1 MKFKIYNLLPV
12 IFILILFFWIILIK
26 IYFKETA
33 FILGA
38 FEYINTQI
46 NSNFLLAIIFYSF
59 LYIVCVAFSVPVASY
74 LTLIGGAIFNWLA
87 LPVVVISATIGAT
100 IIFILSKS
108 TLANYFS
115 KKIIKKYKDL
125 EKGFSKN
132 HFYYLLF
139 LRLIPFAPFFIV
151 NILAGIVN
159 MRIISYVFATFI
171 GIIPG
176 TTIYI
181 FTGITFSELF
191 QNSEIPEFNIIS
203 SKYFLIILLL
213 SILSLSPIIFKK
225 FLKKKIGANLQ

>member
-1 MKFKIYNLLPV
+1 MKLKINNLLPV

-87 LPVVVISATIGAT
+87 LPVVIISATIGAT

-108 TLANYFS
+108 ILANYFS
-115 KKIIKKYKDL
+115 KKIIKKYKSL

-181 FTGITFSELF
+181 FTGITFSKLF
-191 QNSEIPEFNIIS
+191 QNSQIPEFNIIS
-203 SKYFLIILLL
+203 SKYFLIIILL
-213 SILSLSPIIFKK
+213 SILSLSPVIFKK
-225 FLKKKIGANLQ
+225 FLKKLIRD

>member
-1 MKFKIYNLLPV
+1 M
-12 IFILILFFWIILIK
+12 K
-26 IYFKETA
+26 IYFKETT

-108 TLANYFS
+108 ILANYFS
-115 KKIIKKYKDL
+115 KKIIKKYKGL
-125 EKGFSKN
+125 KKGFSKN

-191 QNSEIPEFNIIS
+191 QNSQIPEFNITS

-213 SILSLSPIIFKK
+213 SILSLSPIIFDK
-225 FLKKKIGANLQ
+225 FLKKKIRG

>member
-1 MKFKIYNLLPV
+1 MKFKINNLLPV

-108 TLANYFS
+108 ILANYFS
-115 KKIIKKYKDL
+115 KKIIKKYKVL

-213 SILSLSPIIFKK
+213 SILSLSPIIFDK
-225 FLKKKIGANLQ
+225 FLKKKIRG

>member
-1 MKFKIYNLLPV
+1 MKLKINNLLPV

-46 NSNFLLAIIFYSF
+46 NSNFLLTIIFYSF

-108 TLANYFS
+108 ILANYFS
-115 KKIIKKYKDL
+115 KKIIKQYKGL

-191 QNSEIPEFNIIS
+191 QNSQIPEFNITS

-213 SILSLSPIIFKK
+213 SILSLSPIIFDK
-225 FLKKKIGANLQ
+225 FLKKKIRG

>member
-1 MKFKIYNLLPV
+1 MKLKINNLLPV

-59 LYIVCVAFSVPVASY
+59 LYIVCVAFSIPVASY

-87 LPVVVISATIGAT
+87 LPVVVFSATIGAT

-108 TLANYFS
+108 ILADYFS
-115 KKIIKKYKDL
+115 KKIIKKYKSL

-139 LRLIPFAPFFIV
+139 LRLIPFAPFFVV

-159 MRIISYVFATFI
+159 MRIISYLFATFI

-176 TTIYI
+176 TTIYV
-181 FTGITFSELF
+181 FTGITFTELF
-191 QNSEIPEFNIIS
+191 KNSQIPEFNIIS
-203 SKYFLIILLL
+203 SKYFLIIILL
-213 SILSLSPIIFKK
+213 SILSLSPVIFKK
-225 FLKKKIGANLQ
+225 FLKNIIRD

>member
-1 MKFKIYNLLPV
+1 M
-12 IFILILFFWIILIK
+12 K

-108 TLANYFS
+108 ILANYFS
-115 KKIIKKYKDL
+115 KKIIKKYKGL

-191 QNSEIPEFNIIS
+191 QNSQIPEFNITS
-203 SKYFLIILLL
+203 SKYFFIVLLL
-213 SILSLSPIIFKK
+213 SILSLSPIIFDK
-225 FLKKKIGANLQ
+225 FLKKKIRG

>member
-1 MKFKIYNLLPV
+1 MKLKINNLLPV

-46 NSNFLLAIIFYSF
+46 KSNFLLAIIFYSF
-59 LYIVCVAFSVPVASY
+59 LYIVCVGLSIPVASY

-87 LPVVVISATIGAT
+87 LPVVVFSASIGAT

-108 TLANYFS
+108 ILANYFS
-115 KKIIKKYKDL
+115 KKIIKKYKGL

-191 QNSEIPEFNIIS
+191 QNSQIPEFNITS

-213 SILSLSPIIFKK
+213 SILSLSPIIFDK
-225 FLKKKIGANLQ
+225 FLKKKIRG

>member
-1 MKFKIYNLLPV
+1 M
-12 IFILILFFWIILIK
+12 K

-59 LYIVCVAFSVPVASY
+59 LYITCVSFSIPVASY

-108 TLANYFS
+108 ILANYFS
-115 KKIIKKYKDL
+115 KKIIKKYKGL

-191 QNSEIPEFNIIS
+191 HNSQIPEFNITS
-203 SKYFLIILLL
+203 SKYFFIILLL
-213 SILSLSPIIFKK
+213 SILSLSPIIFDKL
-225 FLKKKIGANLQ
+225 LKKKIRG

>member
-1 MKFKIYNLLPV
+1 M
-12 IFILILFFWIILIK
+12 K

-108 TLANYFS
+108 ILANYFS
-115 KKIIKKYKDL
+115 KKIIKQYKGL

-191 QNSEIPEFNIIS
+191 QNSQIPELNITS

-213 SILSLSPIIFKK
+213 SILSLSPIIFDK
-225 FLKKKIGANLQ
+225 FLKKKIRG

>member
-1 MKFKIYNLLPV
+1 MKLKIDSLLPV
-12 IFILILFFWIILIK
+12 VFILILFFWIILIK

-59 LYIVCVAFSVPVASY
+59 LYIVCVAFSIPVASY

-87 LPVVVISATIGAT
+87 LPIVVISATVGAT
-100 IIFILSKS
+100 VIFALSKS
-108 TLANYFS
+108 ILANYFS
-115 KKIIKKYKDL
+115 KKIIKKYKGL
-125 EKGFSKN
+125 EKGFSEN

-191 QNSEIPEFNIIS
+191 QNSQIPEFNIIS
-203 SKYFLIILLL
+203 SKYFLIIILL
-213 SILSLSPIIFKK
+213 SILSLSPVIFKK
-225 FLKKKIGANLQ
+225 FLKNIIRD

>member
-1 MKFKIYNLLPV
+1 M
-12 IFILILFFWIILIK
+12 K

-46 NSNFLLAIIFYSF
+46 KSNFLLAIIFYSF
-59 LYIVCVAFSVPVASY
+59 LYVICVAFSIPVASY

-100 IIFILSKS
+100 VIFILSKS
-108 TLANYFS
+108 ILANYFS
-115 KKIIKKYKDL
+115 KKIIKKYRGL

-159 MRIISYVFATFI
+159 IRIISYVFATFI

-191 QNSEIPEFNIIS
+191 QNSQIPEFNITS

-213 SILSLSPIIFKK
+213 SILSLSPIIFDK
-225 FLKKKIGANLQ
+225 FLKKKIRG

>member
-1 MKFKIYNLLPV
+1 M
-12 IFILILFFWIILIK
+12 K

-87 LPVVVISATIGAT
+87 LPVVIISATIGAT

-108 TLANYFS
+108 ILANYFS
-115 KKIIKKYKDL
+115 KKIIKKYKGL

-132 HFYYLLF
+132 HFYYVLF

-181 FTGITFSELF
+181 FSGITFSELF
-191 QNSEIPEFNIIS
+191 QNSQIPEFNITS

-213 SILSLSPIIFKK
+213 SILSLSPIIFDK
-225 FLKKKIGANLQ
+225 FLKKKIRG

>member
-1 MKFKIYNLLPV
+1 MKLKINNLLPV

-87 LPVVVISATIGAT
+87 LPVVLISATIGAT
-100 IIFILSKS
+100 SIFILSKS
-108 TLANYFS
+108 ILANNYS
-115 KKIIKKYKDL
+115 KKIIKQYKGL

-159 MRIISYVFATFI
+159 M
-171 GIIPG
+171 
-176 TTIYI
+176 
-181 FTGITFSELF
+181 
-191 QNSEIPEFNIIS
+191 
-203 SKYFLIILLL
+203 
-213 SILSLSPIIFKK
+213 LSLIHI
-225 FLKKKIGANLQ
+225 

>member
-1 MKFKIYNLLPV
+1 MKLKINNLLPV

-33 FILGA
+33 FILGV

-108 TLANYFS
+108 ILTNYFS
-115 KKIIKKYKDL
+115 KKIIKKYKGL

-213 SILSLSPIIFKK
+213 SILSLSPVIFKK
-225 FLKKKIGANLQ
+225 ILKKKIRG

>member
-1 MKFKIYNLLPV
+1 MKLKINSLLPV
-12 IFILILFFWIILIK
+12 VFILILFFWIILIK

-33 FILGA
+33 FILGT

-46 NSNFLLAIIFYSF
+46 NSNFSLAIILYSF
-59 LYIVCVAFSVPVASY
+59 SYIVCVALSIPVASY

-87 LPVVVISATIGAT
+87 LPVVVFSATIGAT

-108 TLANYFS
+108 ILADYFS
-115 KKIIKKYKDL
+115 KKIIKKYKSL

-139 LRLIPFAPFFIV
+139 LRLIPFAPFFVV
-151 NILAGIVN
+151 NILAGIIN
-159 MRIISYVFATFI
+159 MRIISYLFATFI

-176 TTIYI
+176 TTIYV
-181 FTGITFSELF
+181 FTGITFTELF
-191 QNSEIPEFNIIS
+191 QNSQIPEFNIIS
-203 SKYFLIILLL
+203 SKYFLIIILL

-225 FLKKKIGANLQ
+225 FLKNIIRD

>member
-1 MKFKIYNLLPV
+1 MKLKINNLLPV

-108 TLANYFS
+108 ILANYFS
-115 KKIIKKYKDL
+115 NKIIKKYKGL

-181 FTGITFSELF
+181 FTGITFAELF
-191 QNSEIPEFNIIS
+191 QNSQIPEFNVTS

-213 SILSLSPIIFKK
+213 SILSLSPIIFDK
-225 FLKKKIGANLQ
+225 FLKKKIRG

>member
-1 MKFKIYNLLPV
+1 MKLKINNLLPV

-46 NSNFLLAIIFYSF
+46 NSSFLLAIIFYSF

-108 TLANYFS
+108 ILANYFS
-115 KKIIKKYKDL
+115 KKIVKKYKGL
-125 EKGFSKN
+125 ETGFSKN

-159 MRIISYVFATFI
+159 MRIISYVFATFV

-191 QNSEIPEFNIIS
+191 QNSQIPEFNIIS

-213 SILSLSPIIFKK
+213 SILSLSPIIFDK
-225 FLKKKIGANLQ
+225 FLKKKIRG

>member
-1 MKFKIYNLLPV
+1 M
-12 IFILILFFWIILIK
+12 K

-108 TLANYFS
+108 ILANYFS
-115 KKIIKKYKDL
+115 KKIIKKYKVL

-159 MRIISYVFATFI
+159 MRIVSYVFATFI

-191 QNSEIPEFNIIS
+191 QNSQIPEFNITS

-213 SILSLSPIIFKK
+213 SILSLSPIIFDK
-225 FLKKKIGANLQ
+225 FLKKKIRG

>member
-1 MKFKIYNLLPV
+1 MKLKINNLLPV
-12 IFILILFFWIILIK
+12 IFILILFFWIVLMK

-46 NSNFLLAIIFYSF
+46 NSDFLLAIIFYSF
-59 LYIVCVAFSVPVASY
+59 LYVICVAFSVPVASY

-87 LPVVVISATIGAT
+87 LPVVIISATIGAT

-108 TLANYFS
+108 ILANYFS
-115 KKIIKKYKDL
+115 KKIIKKYKGL

-191 QNSEIPEFNIIS
+191 QNSQIPEFNITS

-213 SILSLSPIIFKK
+213 SILSLSPIIFDKL
-225 FLKKKIGANLQ
+225 LKKKIRG

>member
-1 MKFKIYNLLPV
+1 MKLKIYSLLPIV
-12 IFILILFFWIILIK
+12 FILILFFWIILIK

-33 FILGA
+33 FILST

-46 NSNFLLAIIFYSF
+46 NSNFSLAIILYSF
-59 LYIVCVAFSVPVASY
+59 LYIVCVALSIPVASY

-87 LPVVVISATIGAT
+87 LPVVVFSATIGAT

-108 TLANYFS
+108 ILADYFS
-115 KKIIKKYKDL
+115 KKIIKKYKSL

-139 LRLIPFAPFFIV
+139 LRLIPFAPFFVV

-159 MRIISYVFATFI
+159 MRIISYLFATFI

-176 TTIYI
+176 TTIYV
-181 FTGITFSELF
+181 FTGITFTELF
-191 QNSEIPEFNIIS
+191 KNSQIPEFNIIS
-203 SKYFLIILLL
+203 SKYFLIIILL
-213 SILSLSPIIFKK
+213 SILSLSPVIFKK
-225 FLKKKIGANLQ
+225 FLKNIIRD

>member
-1 MKFKIYNLLPV
+1 MKLKINNLLPV

-26 IYFKETA
+26 IYFKETE

-59 LYIVCVAFSVPVASY
+59 LYVICVAFSIPVASY

-87 LPVVVISATIGAT
+87 LPIVVISATIGAT
-100 IIFILSKS
+100 VIFILSKS
-108 TLANYFS
+108 ILANYFS
-115 KKIIKKYKDL
+115 KKIIKKYKGL

-139 LRLIPFAPFFIV
+139 LRLIPFAPFFVV

-191 QNSEIPEFNIIS
+191 QNSQIPEFNIIS
-203 SKYFLIILLL
+203 SKYFLIIILL
-213 SILSLSPIIFKK
+213 SILSLSPVIFKK
-225 FLKKKIGANLQ
+225 FLKNIIRD

>member
-1 MKFKIYNLLPV
+1 MKLKINNLLPV

-26 IYFKETA
+26 IYFKETT
-33 FILGA
+33 FILGT

-59 LYIVCVAFSVPVASY
+59 LYIVCVAFSIPVASY

-87 LPVVVISATIGAT
+87 LPIVIISATVGAT
-100 IIFILSKS
+100 VIFALSKS
-108 TLANYFS
+108 ILANYFS
-115 KKIIKKYKDL
+115 KKIIKKYKGL

-139 LRLIPFAPFFIV
+139 LRLIPFAPFFVV

-191 QNSEIPEFNIIS
+191 QNSQIPEFNIIS
-203 SKYFLIILLL
+203 SKYFLIIILL
-213 SILSLSPIIFKK
+213 SILSLSPVIFKK
-225 FLKKKIGANLQ
+225 FLKNIIRD

>member
-1 MKFKIYNLLPV
+1 MKLKINNLLPV

-46 NSNFLLAIIFYSF
+46 KSNFLLAIIFYSF
-59 LYIVCVAFSVPVASY
+59 LYVICVAFSIPVASY
-74 LTLIGGAIFNWLA
+74 LTLVGGAIFNWLA

-100 IIFILSKS
+100 IIFLLSKS
-108 TLANYFS
+108 ILANYFS
-115 KKIIKKYKDL
+115 KKIIKKYKGL

-191 QNSEIPEFNIIS
+191 QNSQIPEFNITS

-213 SILSLSPIIFKK
+213 SILSLSPIIFDK
-225 FLKKKIGANLQ
+225 FLKKKIRG

>member
-1 MKFKIYNLLPV
+1 MKLKIDSLLPV
-12 IFILILFFWIILIK
+12 VFILILFFWIILIK

-33 FILGA
+33 FILGT

-46 NSNFLLAIIFYSF
+46 NSNFSLAIILYSF
-59 LYIVCVAFSVPVASY
+59 LYIVCVALSIPVASY

-87 LPVVVISATIGAT
+87 LPVVVFSATIGAT

-108 TLANYFS
+108 ILADYFS
-115 KKIIKKYKDL
+115 KKIIKKYKSL

-139 LRLIPFAPFFIV
+139 LRLIPFAPFFVV

-159 MRIISYVFATFI
+159 MRIISYLFATFI

-176 TTIYI
+176 TTIYV
-181 FTGITFSELF
+181 FTGITFTELF
-191 QNSEIPEFNIIS
+191 KNSQIPEFNIIS
-203 SKYFLIILLL
+203 SKYFLIIILL
-213 SILSLSPIIFKK
+213 SILSLSPVIFKK
-225 FLKKKIGANLQ
+225 FLKNIIRD

>member
-1 MKFKIYNLLPV
+1 MKLKINNLLPV
-12 IFILILFFWIILIK
+12 VFILILFFWIILIK

-59 LYIVCVAFSVPVASY
+59 LYIVCVAFSIPVASY

-87 LPVVVISATIGAT
+87 LPVVVFSATIGAT

-108 TLANYFS
+108 ILADYFS
-115 KKIIKKYKDL
+115 KKIIKKYKSL

-139 LRLIPFAPFFIV
+139 LRLIPFAPFFVV

-159 MRIISYVFATFI
+159 MRIISYLFATFI

-176 TTIYI
+176 TTIYV
-181 FTGITFSELF
+181 FTGITFTELF
-191 QNSEIPEFNIIS
+191 KNSQIPEFNIIS
-203 SKYFLIILLL
+203 SKYFLIIILL
-213 SILSLSPIIFKK
+213 SILSLSPVIFKK
-225 FLKKKIGANLQ
+225 FLKNIIRD

>member
-1 MKFKIYNLLPV
+1 MKLKINNLLPV
-12 IFILILFFWIILIK
+12 IFILILFFWIILMK

-108 TLANYFS
+108 ILANYFS
-115 KKIIKKYKDL
+115 KKIIKKYKGL

-191 QNSEIPEFNIIS
+191 QNSQIPEFNITS

-213 SILSLSPIIFKK
+213 SILSLSPIIFDK
-225 FLKKKIGANLQ
+225 FLKKKIRG

>member
-1 MKFKIYNLLPV
+1 MKFNINNLLPV
-12 IFILILFFWIILIK
+12 FFILILFFWIIIIK

-38 FEYINTQI
+38 FDYLNTQI
-46 NSNFLLAIIFYSF
+46 KSNFLLAIIFYSF
-59 LYIVCVAFSVPVASY
+59 LYIVCVALSIPVASY

-87 LPVVVISATIGAT
+87 LPVVIISATIGAT

-108 TLANYFS
+108 ILANYFS
-115 KKIIKKYKDL
+115 KKIIKKYKGL

-191 QNSEIPEFNIIS
+191 QNSQIPEFNITS

-213 SILSLSPIIFKK
+213 SILSLSPIIFDK
-225 FLKKKIGANLQ
+225 FLKKKIRG

>member
-1 MKFKIYNLLPV
+1 MKLKINNLLPV
-12 IFILILFFWIILIK
+12 VFILILFFWIILIK

-46 NSNFLLAIIFYSF
+46 NSNFILAIIFYSF
-59 LYIVCVAFSVPVASY
+59 LYIVCVAFSIPVASY

-87 LPVVVISATIGAT
+87 LPVVIISATIGAT
-100 IIFILSKS
+100 TIFILSKS
-108 TLANYFS
+108 ILANYFS
-115 KKIIKKYKDL
+115 KKIIKKYKGL
-125 EKGFSKN
+125 EKGFSEN

-191 QNSEIPEFNIIS
+191 QNSQIPEFNIIS
-203 SKYFLIILLL
+203 SKYFLIIILL
-213 SILSLSPIIFKK
+213 SILSLSPVIFKK
-225 FLKKKIGANLQ
+225 FLKNIIRD

>member
-1 MKFKIYNLLPV
+1 MMLKVNNLLPV
-12 IFILILFFWIILIK
+12 IFISILFFWIILIK

-46 NSNFLLAIIFYSF
+46 KSNFLLAIIFYSF
-59 LYIVCVAFSVPVASY
+59 LYVICVAFSIPVASY

-108 TLANYFS
+108 ILANYFS
-115 KKIIKKYKDL
+115 KKIIKKYKGL

-191 QNSEIPEFNIIS
+191 QNSQIPEFNITS

-213 SILSLSPIIFKK
+213 SILSLSPIIFDK
-225 FLKKKIGANLQ
+225 FLKKKIRG

>member
-1 MKFKIYNLLPV
+1 MKLKIDSLLPV
-12 IFILILFFWIILIK
+12 VFILILFFWIILIK

-33 FILGA
+33 FILDT

-46 NSNFLLAIIFYSF
+46 NSNFSLAIILYSF
-59 LYIVCVAFSVPVASY
+59 LYIVCVALSIPVASY

-87 LPVVVISATIGAT
+87 LPVVVFSATIGAT

-108 TLANYFS
+108 ILADYFS
-115 KKIIKKYKDL
+115 KKIIKKYKSL

-139 LRLIPFAPFFIV
+139 LRLIPFAPFFVV

-159 MRIISYVFATFI
+159 MRIISYLFATFI

-176 TTIYI
+176 TTIYV
-181 FTGITFSELF
+181 FTGITFTELF
-191 QNSEIPEFNIIS
+191 KNSQIPEFNIIS
-203 SKYFLIILLL
+203 SKYFLIIILL
-213 SILSLSPIIFKK
+213 SILSLSPVIFKK
-225 FLKKKIGANLQ
+225 FLKNIIRD

>member
-1 MKFKIYNLLPV
+1 MKLKINNLFPV

-59 LYIVCVAFSVPVASY
+59 LYIVCVAFSIPVASY

-87 LPVVVISATIGAT
+87 LPVVIISATIGAT

-108 TLANYFS
+108 ILANYFS
-115 KKIIKKYKDL
+115 KKIIKKYKGL

-181 FTGITFSELF
+181 FTGISFSELF
-191 QNSEIPEFNIIS
+191 HNSQIPEFNITS
-203 SKYFLIILLL
+203 SKYFFIILLL
-213 SILSLSPIIFKK
+213 SILSLSPIIFDK
-225 FLKKKIGANLQ
+225 FLKKKIRG

>member
-1 MKFKIYNLLPV
+1 MKLKINNLLPV
-12 IFILILFFWIILIK
+12 VFILILFFWIILIK

-87 LPVVVISATIGAT
+87 LPVIVISATIGAT

-108 TLANYFS
+108 ILANYFS
-115 KKIIKKYKDL
+115 KKIIKKYKGL

-151 NILAGIVN
+151 NVLAGTVN

-191 QNSEIPEFNIIS
+191 QNSQIPEFNITS

-213 SILSLSPIIFKK
+213 SILSLSPIIFDK
-225 FLKKKIGANLQ
+225 FLKKKIRG

>member
-1 MKFKIYNLLPV
+1 MKLKINNLLPV
-12 IFILILFFWIILIK
+12 VFILILFFWIILIK

-46 NSNFLLAIIFYSF
+46 NSNFFLAIIFYSF
-59 LYIVCVAFSVPVASY
+59 LYIVCVALSIPVASY

-87 LPVVVISATIGAT
+87 LPVVVFSATIGAT
-100 IIFILSKS
+100 IIFILSRS
-108 TLANYFS
+108 ILADYFS
-115 KKIIKKYKDL
+115 KKIIKKYKSL

-132 HFYYLLF
+132 HFCYLLF
-139 LRLIPFAPFFIV
+139 LRLIPFAPFFVV

-159 MRIISYVFATFI
+159 MRIISYFFATFI

-181 FTGITFSELF
+181 FTGITFTELF
-191 QNSEIPEFNIIS
+191 LDSQIPEFNIIS

-225 FLKKKIGANLQ
+225 FLKKIIGANLQ

>member
-1 MKFKIYNLLPV
+1 M
-12 IFILILFFWIILIK
+12 K
-26 IYFKETA
+26 IYFKETT

-108 TLANYFS
+108 ILTNYFS

-191 QNSEIPEFNIIS
+191 QNSQIPEFNITS

-213 SILSLSPIIFKK
+213 SILSLSPIIFDK
-225 FLKKKIGANLQ
+225 FLKKKIRG

>member
-1 MKFKIYNLLPV
+1 M
-12 IFILILFFWIILIK
+12 K
-26 IYFKETA
+26 IYFKETT

-87 LPVVVISATIGAT
+87 LPVVIISATIGAT

-108 TLANYFS
+108 ILANYFS
-115 KKIIKKYKDL
+115 KKIIKKYKGL

-191 QNSEIPEFNIIS
+191 QNSQIPEFNITS

-213 SILSLSPIIFKK
+213 SILSLSPIIFDKL
-225 FLKKKIGANLQ
+225 LKKKIRG

>member
-1 MKFKIYNLLPV
+1 MKLKIYNLLPV

-33 FILGA
+33 FILGV

-46 NSNFLLAIIFYSF
+46 KSNFLLAIIFYSF
-59 LYIVCVAFSVPVASY
+59 LYVICVAFSIPVASY

-108 TLANYFS
+108 ILANYFS
-115 KKIIKKYKDL
+115 KKIIKKYKGL

-159 MRIISYVFATFI
+159 MRIISYIFATFV

-191 QNSEIPEFNIIS
+191 QNSQIPEFNITS

-213 SILSLSPIIFKK
+213 SILSLSPIIFDK
-225 FLKKKIGANLQ
+225 FLKKKIRG